1 MRRVEMEIQMRVS
14 GKGTRYPGVYRIN
27 DNTYRIRVKATDPRT
42 GKARQIERVLEGV
55 SAQEAARQRAESTD
69 QIKAGNVGG
78 GERLRVGEYARSWIE
93 SKARGI
99 DQGTADR
106 YGTALDCHILRH
118 ELGDI
123 YCDVLT
129 PMDVQGWVNFAFKKI
144 NPKSGKVYDRTT
156 VFGWWK
162 VLRTMLR
169 DAVEQLG
176 LPRDPTRR
184 IIVPEL
190 EPKAGNALTI
200 EKLARFLGVM
210 RVRFPQHF
218 AYSAA
223 RASTGMRACHVSA
236 LQWPD
241 IDEAAAVIRVER
253 KQVEG
258 VVGPVS
264 TKKRAPREF
273 PLEPELLE
281 ILRDHR
287 KRMVAMQA
295 PGLDS
300 GWVFPSVRAGKL
312 RGSNSMAKAWRTC
325 LEKAGITERF
335 TPHGLRRT
343 FNDMLRRAKVDPII
357 AKALTGHVTEQMRE
371 HYSTV
376 GLDEKRAAVA
386 SVLMLLPRGESA
398 DNGADAGTPANDAT
412 DGEAAKVAK

>member
-1 MRRVEMEIQMRVS
+1 MRAS
-14 GKGTRYPGVYRIN
+14 GKKTRHPGVKRI
-27 DNTYRIRVKATDPRT
+27 DDTKYLIRAKATDPRT
-42 GKARQIERVLEGV
+42 GRARQIERMLEGV
-55 SAQEAARQRAESTD
+55 TAPEAARRRAEWVAE
-69 QIKAGNVGG
+69 IEAGNVGG
-78 GERLRVGEYARSWIE
+78 GARLRVGDYAKSWIE

-99 DQGTADR
+99 DGGTADR
-106 YGTALDCHILRH
+106 YVRALELHILP
-118 ELGDI
+118 ELGDF
-123 YCDVLT
+123 YFDVLT
-129 PMDVQGWVNFAFKKI
+129 AMDVQGWLNSAQKKI
-144 NPKSGKVYDRTT
+144 NPKTRKVYEGET

-162 VLRTMLR
+162 VLRTMVR

-200 EKLARFLGVM
+200 EKLAKFLGVM
-210 RVRFPQHF
+210 RVLFPQHF
-218 AYSAA
+218 AYAAA

-287 KRMVAMQA
+287 KRMVAIQA